1 MSLLLLLENTS
12 RYGGGRSY
20 HSRMRS
26 RAIEEKIFR
35 GLYLE
40 EGKEEGEEEIIEESK
55 DNFHTIGFIN
65 EIFMKHK
72 KVIK

>member
-1 MSLLLLLENTS
+1 MSLLLLLEGN
-12 RYGGGRSY
+12 RRFGGRGY

-26 RAIEEKIFR
+26 RAIEERIYR
-35 GLYLE
+35 GMYLE
-40 EGKEEGEEEIIEESK
+40 ENKEEEEEEIIEESK
-55 DNFHTIGFIN
+55 DNFHTVGFIN

>member
-12 RYGGGRSY
+12 LYGGGRSY

-40 EGKEEGEEEIIEESK
+40 EGKEEEEELE
-55 DNFHTIGFIN
+55 D
-65 EIFMKHK
+65 
-72 KVIK
+72 

>member
-40 EGKEEGEEEIIEESK
+40 EGKEEEEDLEIIEEQE
-55 DNFHTIGFIN
+55 DNFETVGLIN

-72 KVIK
+72 GLR

>member
-40 EGKEEGEEEIIEESK
+40 EGKEEEEEEIIEESK